1 MSSSRDLL
9 LLTIET
15 LTENAFDVIMHRR
28 ALVADLK
35 TRIRYITGIDT
46 TDQHILMGS
55 VELKD
60 DQTLEH
66 YRIETGS
73 KLRLVTSMRGGPIS
87 FRRPSPVPPFIN
99 LAAFLMAAS
108 EIDTPTDNDP
118 PSKNKH
124 SENNDKGQPVAYYI
138 IHDGIIVKVIFKY
151 FNSSGNCH

>member
-1 MSSSRDLL
+1 MASSRDLL

-35 TRIRYITGIDT
+35 MRIRYITGIDT

-99 LAAFLMAAS
+99 LAAFLMAAAEAES
-108 EIDTPTDNDP
+108 PTDTKKQSN
-118 PSKNKH
+118 
-124 SENNDKGQPVAYYI
+124 ENTDKGQPVAYYI
-138 IHDGIIVKVIFKY
+138 IHDGIIVKVISKY
-151 FNSSGNCH
+151 CNTSGIFH